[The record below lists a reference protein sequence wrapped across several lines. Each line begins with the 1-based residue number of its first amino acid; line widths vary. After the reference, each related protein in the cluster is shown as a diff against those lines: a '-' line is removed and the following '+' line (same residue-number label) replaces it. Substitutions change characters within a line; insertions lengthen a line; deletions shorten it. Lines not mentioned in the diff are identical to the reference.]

1 MRDDHSFTY
10 GPGQADLILAPD
22 LEGLNFCEL
31 APGTSF
37 GRVMTLGREV
47 PLRVRDAGGGDVT
60 ARYFHIEDGELRLSR
75 ATMPTMLTR
84 DETIIRQDCLCYLMA
99 PYHDLV
105 PHPRRLSQ

>member
-1 MRDDHSFTY
+1 
-10 GPGQADLILAPD
+10 
-22 LEGLNFCEL
+22 
-31 APGTSF
+31 
-37 GRVMTLGREV
+37 
-47 PLRVRDAGGGDVT
+47 VT